1 MPRAIENAVLQRT
14 PEPAAWLTG
23 VAKEHF
29 KYIVPL
35 LIKDEVVCA
44 VDVPVIE
51 AACELYSI
59 FKDRGEKL
67 SDRKSALAS
76 YISIMSAFGVTYKA
90 RKTLAISKESS
101 SQEADPTFGGLFDD
115 DKK

>member
-1 MPRAIENAVLQRT
+1 MSKPIENTILQKT

-23 VAKEHF
+23 TAKDHF
-29 KYIVPL
+29 KNIMPL
-35 LIKDEVVCA
+35 LIKDGVVCS

-59 FKDRGEKL
+59 FKDRTEKL

-90 RKTLAISKESS
+90 RKQLAITKDDKKAED
-101 SQEADPTFGGLFDD
+101 DPTFGGLFDD
-115 DKK
+115 

>member
-1 MPRAIENAVLQRT
+1 MSKPIENAILQKT
-14 PEPAAWLTG
+14 PEPASWLTG
-23 VAKEHF
+23 TAKDHF

-35 LIKDEVVCA
+35 LIKDGVVCS

-59 FKDRGEKL
+59 FKDRTEKL

-76 YISIMSAFGVTYKA
+76 YISIMSSFGVTYKA
-90 RKTLAISKESS
+90 RKSLAIVKDDKK
-101 SQEADPTFGGLFDD
+101 QEEDPTFGGLFDD
-115 DKK
+115 KE

>member
-1 MPRAIENAVLQRT
+1 MSKPIENAILQKT
-14 PEPAAWLTG
+14 PEPASWLTKT
-23 VAKEHF
+23 AKDHF

-35 LIKDEVVCA
+35 LIKDEVVCS

-76 YISIMSAFGVTYKA
+76 YIQIMSAFGVTYKA
-90 RKTLAISKESS
+90 RKSLAISKESS
-101 SQEADPTFGGLFDD
+101 NQEADPTFGGLFDD
-115 DKK
+115 EK

>member
-1 MPRAIENAVLQRT
+1 MPKAIENAVLQKT

-23 VAKEHF
+23 IAKEHF

-35 LIKDEVVCA
+35 LIKDGVVCF

-51 AACELYSI
+51 AACDLYAT
-59 FKDRGEKL
+59 FKDRTLKL

-76 YISIMSAFGVTYKA
+76 YISIMSAYGVTYKA
-90 RKTLAISKESS
+90 RKQLAIVKSEKDKED
-101 SQEADPTFGGLFDD
+101 DPTFGGLFDE
-115 DKK
+115 

>member
-1 MPRAIENAVLQRT
+1 MSKPIENAILQKT

-23 VAKEHF
+23 PAKDHF

-35 LIKDEVVCA
+35 LIKDGVVCS

-59 FKDRGEKL
+59 FKDRCEKL
-67 SDRKSALAS
+67 SDRKAALAS

-90 RKTLAISKESS
+90 RKSLAITKDDKKDD
-101 SQEADPTFGGLFDD
+101 DPTFGGLFDD
-115 DKK
+115 

>member
-1 MPRAIENAVLQRT
+1 MSKPIENAILQKT

-23 VAKEHF
+23 IAKEHF

-35 LIKDEVVCA
+35 LIKDGVVCS

-59 FKDRGEKL
+59 FKDRTEKL

-90 RKTLAISKESS
+90 RKSLAIVKEDK
-101 SQEADPTFGGLFDD
+101 SQDDDPTFGGLFDE
-115 DKK
+115 

>member
-1 MPRAIENAVLQRT
+1 MSKPIENAILQKT
-14 PEPAAWLTG
+14 PEPAAWLAGT
-23 VAKEHF
+23 AKDHF

-35 LIKDEVVCA
+35 LIKDGVVCS

-59 FKDRGEKL
+59 FKDRTEKL

-90 RKTLAISKESS
+90 RKNLAIVKSDKDKE
-101 SQEADPTFGGLFDD
+101 EDPTFGGLFDE
-115 DKK
+115 

>member
-1 MPRAIENAVLQRT
+1 MSKPKENAILQKT
-14 PEPAAWLTG
+14 PEPAQWLTG
-23 VAKEHF
+23 IAKEHF

-35 LIKDEVVCA
+35 LIKDEVVCS
-44 VDVPVIE
+44 VDIPVIE

-90 RKTLAISKESS
+90 RKLLALSKDSKKEG
-101 SQEADPTFGGLFDD
+101 DPTFGGLFDD
-115 DKK
+115 DKS

>member
-1 MPRAIENAVLQRT
+1 MSKPIENAILQKT

-23 VAKEHF
+23 IAKEHF

-35 LIKDEVVCA
+35 LIKDGVVCS

-59 FKDRGEKL
+59 FKDRTEKL

-90 RKTLAISKESS
+90 RKSLAIVKEDKTK
-101 SQEADPTFGGLFDD
+101 EEDPTFGGLFDD
-115 DKK
+115 

>member
-35 LIKDEVVCA
+35 LIKDKVVCA

-59 FKDRGEKL
+59 FKDRCEKL

-90 RKTLAISKESS
+90 RKALSITKDDKKDD
-101 SQEADPTFGGLFDD
+101 DPTFGGLFDE
-115 DKK
+115 

>member
-1 MPRAIENAVLQRT
+1 MSEPIENAILQKT
-14 PEPAAWLTG
+14 PKPASWLDK
-23 VAKEHF
+23 VAQDHF
-29 KYIVPL
+29 REIVPL
-35 LIKDEVVCA
+35 LIKDRVVCS

-59 FKDRGEKL
+59 FKDRAVKL

-90 RKTLAISKESS
+90 RRALDIAKSDK
-101 SQEADPTFGGLFDD
+101 SQDDDPTFGGLFDE
-115 DKK
+115 